1 MAAARVVVRRVAW
14 SRSLGVERAWTST
27 RRDRL
32 IPLLLFASA
41 LLLYIPR
48 LETPSR
54 YLFDEIIHAYT
65 AGQYVNGNP
74 DAYLWDAPCS
84 VGKNDE
90 KCVASNPSAVKGS
103 RVGKYEWVHP
113 PLGRHLIAAGIVLFG
128 DDPFGWRIAS
138 VIAGAIGI
146 VLAYRLGLVLTSR
159 MSIAIL
165 TAGLLLMD
173 GLYFVESR
181 TAVIDI
187 YGTVFTM
194 AALLSFA
201 GYLAAPPERARWPL
215 IQTGMF
221 MGLGIATKWNAAYP
235 SAVMA
240 FVALWRLSQLWRE
253 TRLESARPT
262 AWMGLREHVIGV
274 PVGLV
279 AIPIVEY
286 VASYVPFFLAG
297 HSPAMFLSLQRHM
310 LDFQVH
316 FTGTFDYSS
325 RWWEWPL
332 ALRPVWHG
340 ATNYADGRVAN
351 TYANGNPFL
360 YWAFLPAL
368 FWVGLRW
375 WRSRNSAL
383 VVLLIGFFGQWL
395 PWVLVSRAT
404 FAYHFLPAVPFGCLA
419 VATAVAD
426 LYRGNTAGR
435 RTLAIGYVV
444 LVAAAF
450 AFFYPIYSF
459 LPMSE
464 RALELRLWLP
474 SWR

>member
-1 MAAARVVVRRVAW
+1 
-14 SRSLGVERAWTST
+14 
-27 RRDRL
+27 
-32 IPLLLFASA
+32 
-41 LLLYIPR
+41 
-48 LETPSR
+48 
-54 YLFDEIIHAYT
+54 
-65 AGQYVNGNP
+65 
-74 DAYLWDAPCS
+74 
-84 VGKNDE
+84 
-90 KCVASNPSAVKGS
+90 
-103 RVGKYEWVHP
+103 
-113 PLGRHLIAAGIVLFG
+113 
-128 DDPFGWRIAS
+128 
-138 VIAGAIGI
+138 
-146 VLAYRLGLVLTSR
+146 

-201 GYLAAPPERARWPL
+201 GYLTAPPERARWPL
-215 IQTGMF
+215 IQTGIF

-235 SAVMA
+235 SAAMA
-240 FVALWRLSQLWRE
+240 LVALWRLSQLWRE
-253 TRLESARPT
+253 TRLERAPQT

-286 VASYVPFFLAG
+286 VAAYVPFFLAG
-297 HSPAMFLSLQRHM
+297 HSLSMFLSLQRHM

-368 FWVGLRW
+368 FWMGLRW
-375 WRSRNSAL
+375 WRSRHWAL
-383 VVLLIGFFGQWL
+383 LVLLVGFFGQWL

-444 LVAAAF
+444 LVVAAF
-450 AFFYPIYSF
+450 AFSYPIYSF
-459 LPMSE
+459 LPLSE
-464 RALELRLWLP
+464 RLSCGSGCRAGGNSFRWSGIPRTHFAQLLRCLVDPRSAWQTVTRRSGRVFALPLLLIVSRCGCYTSQSGVARQLSSSENDT
-474 SWR
+474 